1 MAIALRKILNMPTK
15 TRIII
20 VGILILLG
28 AACFCYFA
36 FIHPKV
42 TTTQAQVDSTTAG
55 GPQAASVK
63 AASTAVAE
71 QDQSAQASQTRS
83 ERRSR
88 PRSGS
93 T

>member
-1 MAIALRKILNMPTK
+1 MPTK

-28 AACFCYFA
+28 TACFCYFA
-36 FIHPKV
+36 FFHPANS
-42 TTTQAQVDSTTAG
+42 TTQANVGSAAVS
-55 GPQAASVK
+55 GPKATPVK
-63 AASTAVAE
+63 AASTADVE
-71 QDQSAQASQTRS
+71 REKSGQTNQTRS
-83 ERRSR
+83 ERRPR